1 VADIPQQTLRL
12 AGPAAVAGADGPL
25 LTHYDPAGRRT
36 ALTAAELGGWAARTA
51 GLLHDCGLGSG
62 SRAAVLLPPHWRTAA
77 ALLGTWS
84 LGVAVSFHLAATA
97 GLPAVGPDAGVPF
110 DVVFAARE
118 RLGSWLEDIPE
129 VPHRFVFGGSIS
141 GGPVSGGLVSGGSV
155 SGGDAGDPRDVIGWR
170 DFETAAAAYPMDVPA
185 LALVRTGSAASGDGT
200 TYGQWGSIA
209 REIAERQGLRAG
221 DRVVVD
227 AAEHEHPVKWLLAP
241 LSVGASIILCMDP
254 ARLDEIAAAEQATQ
268 VFGRPAG

>member
-1 VADIPQQTLRL
+1 MRDVPQLVRP
-12 AGPAAVAGADGPL
+12 AGVAGIDLPL
-25 LTHYDPAGRRT
+25 LTHYDPDGRRT

-97 GLPAVGPDAGVPF
+97 GLPAAGPDAGVPF

-129 VPHRFVFGGSIS
+129 APHRFVVGT
-141 GGPVSGGLVSGGSV
+141 
-155 SGGDAGDPRDVIGWR
+155 DTARDPRDVIGWR
-170 DFETAAAAYPMDVPA
+170 DFEAEAARHPMAVPA
-185 LALVRTGSAASGDGT
+185 PALVRTGSAASGDGT

-209 REIAERQGLRAG
+209 REIAERQDLRAG
-221 DRVVVD
+221 DRIVID
-227 AAEHEHPVKWLLAP
+227 ATEHEHPVKWLLAP
-241 LSVGASIILCMDP
+241 LSVGASIILCTDP
-254 ARLDEIAAAEQATQ
+254 AHLDGIAAAEQATR
-268 VFGRPAG
+268 VFGRPA